1 MSEILHQ
8 LDQMTQ
14 ARRAR
19 LIAARCNVPDVI
31 WLVLFGG
38 TVVTVVFTY
47 FFGSKNLRA
56 LTLMT
61 GLVSLLIFAELLI
74 VIAIDRPFTGAA
86 AVTPDALTAVLGDF
100 AAAGGGATALPA
112 HPQPH

>member
-1 MSEILHQ
+1 
-8 LDQMTQ
+8 
-14 ARRAR
+14 
-19 LIAARCNVPDVI
+19 
-31 WLVLFGG
+31 
-38 TVVTVVFTY
+38 
-47 FFGSKNLRA
+47 
-56 LTLMT
+56 MT

-86 AVTPDALTAVLGDF
+86 AVTPDALTAVPGDF